1 MLLLLFFNHCWRVM
15 VEKKEFN
22 DPGVPIYTKVE
33 STVKATQNVTKV
45 KRKVEKKAIKEEK
58 VKEKDDEGGESEKS
72 DEENKDEVKVDQAA
86 DLTGLKKLEEVKE
99 VPENSSDDLS

>member
-1 MLLLLFFNHCWRVM
+1 M

-22 DPGVPIYTKVE
+22 DPGVPIYEKVE
-33 STVKATQNVTKV
+33 TIVKANKNVTKV
-45 KRKVEKKAIKEEK
+45 KWKVEKKAIKEEK

-72 DEENKDEVKVDQAA
+72 DEENKDEEKKDGKAA

-99 VPENSSDDLS
+99 VPEVSSDDLSWDSQGLN